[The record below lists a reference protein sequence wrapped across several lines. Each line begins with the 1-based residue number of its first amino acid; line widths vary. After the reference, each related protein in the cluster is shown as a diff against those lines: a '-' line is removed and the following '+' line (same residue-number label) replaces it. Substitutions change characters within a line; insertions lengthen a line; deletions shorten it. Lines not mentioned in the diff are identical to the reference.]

1 MVNLTEIMRQKDDRA
16 FAQLLNRI
24 RTKKKTD
31 PLSVDDAALLTQ
43 AVAEFKDCPP
53 DVLHIFATNKEV
65 DAHNAATVTALRL
78 QVVNIPAEDYRKD
91 PRTGGMVIL
100 TDLKGNSRD
109 LPDNIQ
115 AAQGARV
122 MVTRNLDTEDGIVNG
137 TFGTIA
143 NIVPIAGCGPT
154 TVKLIGLQLDNP
166 TAGQK
171 FRRKIAGA
179 TDDLVYIER
188 FEEQMSKRGVVRRQF
203 PMKLAFGCTAHK
215 VQGMTMKSAVVC
227 LKRVFESGMAYVALS
242 RTTSLEGLRIIDFE
256 EKKIY
261 ADPNVTTAMENMSHA
276 SFRSTRPLLHFVKSA
291 EHAAP
296 TLTVVHHN
304 AEGLPPHM
312 EDLKSH
318 HELGLADVLCVT
330 ETHLSGSFVSPKFQL
345 EGYDMFARNRHVS
358 YTNRVDMAT
367 KDGGGV
373 AVYCRSSLQAEARR
387 YFHDVTDLEF
397 SVVKVESPVR
407 ALIAAVYRPPNL
419 GLDTFLPNMQSLL
432 DSLETMDCQPVVVC
446 GDFNEDLLSRGK
458 KAIRELFHSR
468 GYSQLV
474 SAATTEKQTLID
486 HIYISRPELCL
497 QSGVLQTYHSY
508 HVPVYCILTSS
519 AVGASALFVVE

>member
-1 MVNLTEIMRQKDDRA
+1 
-16 FAQLLNRI
+16 
-24 RTKKKTD
+24 
-31 PLSVDDAALLTQ
+31 
-43 AVAEFKDCPP
+43 
-53 DVLHIFATNKEV
+53 
-65 DAHNAATVTALRL
+65 
-78 QVVNIPAEDYRKD
+78 
-91 PRTGGMVIL
+91 MVIL

-261 ADPNVTTAMENMSHA
+261 ADPNVTTAMENMTHA

-397 SVVKVESPVR
+397 SVVKVESRSEP
-407 ALIAAVYRPPNL
+407 
-419 GLDTFLPNMQSLL
+419 
-432 DSLETMDCQPVVVC
+432 
-446 GDFNEDLLSRGK
+446 
-458 KAIRELFHSR
+458 
-468 GYSQLV
+468 
-474 SAATTEKQTLID
+474 
-486 HIYISRPELCL
+486 
-497 QSGVLQTYHSY
+497 
-508 HVPVYCILTSS
+508 
-519 AVGASALFVVE
+519 